1 MFVGPENI
9 QALAVSCLQPA
20 LMCGFKISENTA
32 GTLEIAL
39 KAHLRQCLRVR
50 QCLRFRCVLLGGCS
64 PREVPVVQLFSITS
78 NSVAH
83 RTQLNKRYAA
93 RHEKSESES
102 SCSLHCLRSGS
113 ADLPRPQSADA
124 TKKTARGSGMDTGST
139 RLPTGAPVRPAFAPL
154 PPFFCTFCIDCLRRS
169 CTPPAEAAHIH
180 PCEWE

>member
-9 QALAVSCLQPA
+9 QALAVSCHQPA

-32 GTLEIAL
+32 GILENAF

-83 RTQLNKRYAA
+83 RTQLNKRYAV

-102 SCSLHCLRSGS
+102 SCSLH
-113 ADLPRPQSADA
+113 
-124 TKKTARGSGMDTGST
+124 
-139 RLPTGAPVRPAFAPL
+139 
-154 PPFFCTFCIDCLRRS
+154 
-169 CTPPAEAAHIH
+169 
-180 PCEWE
+180 